1 VKYVVLIIDGAAGWP
16 ASAYGGRTS
25 LETAVTPNLDRL
37 AREGRVGVVSN
48 VPDGMEA
55 SSAIA
60 CMSVMGFDPCLYYA
74 GRGPIEAAAM
84 GIELEPG
91 QVAMRCNLVTIMDE
105 RMASYS
111 AGNISSA
118 ESAELIAALQEALGD
133 DRCRFY
139 PGVGFRHILT
149 VRDGEELL
157 STSFTPPHDIAGQP
171 VEASMPE
178 GPGAALALDL
188 MERSKAILEGHPV
201 NERRLAR
208 GKPPA
213 TQIWLFWPGMKPVE
227 MPAFAGLYAG
237 RKAALTSPVDL
248 LKGLAVQT
256 GVDFIDIPGVTDGPD
271 NDYAG
276 QMRAAL
282 AALADHDV
290 VFVHVE
296 SPDEAGHAGDA
307 AGKVEAIEKVDA
319 LMVPQFLEAAA
330 RGAPPRG
337 RLAPEN
343 ASAPASGPEASS
355 GPAAPGGLA
364 VPGAP
369 EALDFR
375 LLVLPDHPTPLEI
388 RTHVAEPVP
397 FIMWGAG
404 FDANGASAYT
414 EEAAR
419 ATGFAVAPGHLL
431 MSMFLG

>member
-1 VKYVVLIIDGAAGWP
+1 MRAAEAGRRESGGGERLVKHVVLIIDGASGWP
-16 ASAYGGRTS
+16 AAAHGGRTS
-25 LETAVTPNLDRL
+25 LEAAHTPNLDRL

-48 VPDGMEA
+48 VPEGMEA

-60 CMSVMGFDPCLYYA
+60 CMSVMGFDPGRYYS

-91 QVAMRCNLVTIMDE
+91 QVAMRCNLVTVLDG
-105 RMASYS
+105 RLASYS

-118 ESAELIAALQEALGD
+118 ESVELIAALQQGLGD
-133 DRCRFY
+133 ERCRFY

-157 STSFTPPHDIAGQP
+157 ATSFTAPHDIAGQP
-171 VEASMPE
+171 VDASAPV
-178 GPGAALALDL
+178 GPGAAFAMDL
-188 MERSKAILEGHPV
+188 MERSKAILERHPV
-201 NERRLAR
+201 NQRRLAK

-213 TQIWLFWPGMKPVE
+213 TQIWLFWPGMRPAQ
-227 MPAFAGLYAG
+227 MPAFADLYEH
-237 RKAALTSPVDL
+237 REAALTSPVDL

-256 GVDFIDIPGVTDGPD
+256 GIDFLAVQGVTDGPD
-271 NDYAG
+271 NDYEG
-276 QMRAAL
+276 QMRAGL

-307 AGKVEAIEKVDA
+307 AAKVEAIEKIDA
-319 LMVPQFLEAAA
+319 LMVPQVIEAAVH
-330 RGAPPRG
+330 G
-337 RLAPEN
+337 
-343 ASAPASGPEASS
+343 
-355 GPAAPGGLA
+355 
-364 VPGAP
+364 VPGAGG
-369 EALDFR
+369 AGAGGLR

-397 FIMWGAG
+397 FIIWGAG
-404 FDANGASAYT
+404 VEANGATAYT

-419 ATGFAVAPGHLL
+419 DTGLAVGPGHLL

>member
-1 VKYVVLIIDGAAGWP
+1 MKYVVLIIDGAAGWP
-16 ASAYGGRTS
+16 AAAHGGRTS
-25 LETAVTPNLDRL
+25 LEIAVTPNLDRL
-37 AREGRVGVVSN
+37 AREGRVGMVSN
-48 VPDGMEA
+48 VPEGMEA

-91 QVAMRCNLVTIMDE
+91 QVAMRCNLVTVMDG

-118 ESAELIAALQEALGD
+118 ESAELIAALQAGLGD
-133 DRCRFY
+133 GRSRFY
-139 PGVGFRHILT
+139 PGVGFRHVLT

-157 STSFTPPHDIAGQP
+157 STSFTPPHDIAGQA
-171 VEASMPE
+171 VDVSMPV
-178 GPGAALALDL
+178 GAGAAFALDL
-188 MERSKAILEGHPV
+188 MERSKAILEGHTV

-213 TQIWLFWPGMKPVE
+213 TQIWLFWPGMRPAQ

-248 LKGLAVQT
+248 LRGLAVQT
-256 GVDFIDIPGVTDGPD
+256 GVDFLDIPGVTDGPD

-276 QMRAAL
+276 QMKTAL
-282 AALADHDV
+282 AALAGHDV

-330 RGAPPRG
+330 PGAPPRQG
-337 RLAPEN
+337 PALGVGAGGKAEGW
-343 ASAPASGPEASS
+343 AAPAGGAGPD
-355 GPAAPGGLA
+355 G
-364 VPGAP
+364 
-369 EALDFR
+369 FR

-404 FDANGASAYT
+404 FQANGASAYT